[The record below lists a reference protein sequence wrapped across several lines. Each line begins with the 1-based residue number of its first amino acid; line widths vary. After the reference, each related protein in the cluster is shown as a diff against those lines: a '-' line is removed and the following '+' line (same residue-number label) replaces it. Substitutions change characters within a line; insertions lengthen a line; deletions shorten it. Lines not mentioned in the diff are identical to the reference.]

1 MKEKF
6 KKILLVLCIV
16 TSGALLFVSNAAGAT
31 EEQKLIAALD
41 GAANDDFGNSVSV
54 YGDTAVIGAY
64 GDDVGKG
71 SAYVFTRSGSTWT
84 QQAKLNES
92 DGEVNDLFGVSV
104 SVYGDTAVIGA
115 MGDNNSR
122 GSAYVFTRSGSTW
135 IQQAELKASDGAA
148 SDDFGVSV
156 SVYGD
161 TAVIGAWSDDGEKG
175 SAYVF
180 TRSGSTWTQQ
190 AKLNASD
197 GARYD
202 EFGVS
207 VSVYGD
213 TAVIG
218 ADELVNN
225 GSAYVFTR
233 SGSTWTQQAEL
244 NASNGAIYD
253 RFGFSVSVYGDTA
266 VIGTLWNNDHKGSA
280 YVFTRSGSTWTQ
292 QAELNASDGA
302 SNDFFGISVSV
313 YGDIAVIGANDDD
326 VGNGSAYVFTRSGS
340 TWTQQA
346 KLNASDGAASDDFGV
361 SVSVYGNT
369 AVIGALGDDR
379 NKGSAY
385 VFSLGT
391 SPEADIRFDPT
402 SKDIKVYNKETGSE
416 ASYIILPT
424 KKGKDRKEMP
434 DEDGEKGW
442 ELRQYMLND
451 TASNSLVLVLE
462 HKKEGNEAM
471 VKVLSMQYNSGEVL
485 KEVKN
490 KMQVEYSSGRN
501 GALKEL
507 QQDIEVKKLFNVEAK
522 YNAQKGKTEIK
533 VDIEGQKE
541 KKETRE
547 GIVIL
552 ELLTD
557 KGRLKLR
564 Y

>member
-1 MKEKF
+1 
-6 KKILLVLCIV
+6 
-16 TSGALLFVSNAAGAT
+16 
-31 EEQKLIAALD
+31 
-41 GAANDDFGNSVSV
+41 
-54 YGDTAVIGAY
+54 
-64 GDDVGKG
+64 
-71 SAYVFTRSGSTWT
+71 
-84 QQAKLNES
+84 
-92 DGEVNDLFGVSV
+92 
-104 SVYGDTAVIGA
+104 
-115 MGDNNSR
+115 
-122 GSAYVFTRSGSTW
+122 
-135 IQQAELKASDGAA
+135 
-148 SDDFGVSV
+148 
-156 SVYGD
+156 
-161 TAVIGAWSDDGEKG
+161 
-175 SAYVF
+175 
-180 TRSGSTWTQQ
+180 
-190 AKLNASD
+190 
-197 GARYD
+197 
-202 EFGVS
+202 
-207 VSVYGD
+207 
-213 TAVIG
+213 
-218 ADELVNN
+218 
-225 GSAYVFTR
+225 VFTR

-541 KKETRE
+541 KKETRK

-552 ELLTD
+552 ELLTY
-557 KGRLKLR
+557 KGRLKPR